1 MNDNNTLL
9 LFAENENDAARIEAV
24 DQLHNATN
32 YYTNHDVVEQ
42 LLDHTDWPHDRGR
55 MIDASCG
62 AGAFVAI
69 ALARALA
76 ARVFT
81 DEELPNFLE
90 AWEIHPFACAQARSR
105 VASVLI
111 SFGRSPAAAAGLAE
125 RIVHNRDFLTDAP
138 TGPTFNHFFSNV
150 PYLRLANVP
159 QLLRD
164 EYAGHVPKYA
174 SADLAHS
181 FLDRAA
187 RTLCEGGKI
196 GVIVADRILIN
207 STAGA
212 LREVLGARL
221 GIEHVERLNAESAF
235 HKPKQRRKGT
245 PARVH
250 PVMLVLSPSG
260 AIPLTKE
267 PVYPGVDETPYA
279 GLPKLQELA
288 QVRLGPWL
296 GSPKIFSI
304 SPEEAI
310 AKRIPPEVLV
320 RAIDIDD
327 IIDGDKLG
335 PPKRYAIRTHP
346 NHRPCEAVMAH
357 LEETMHLMAE
367 GGKKSTF
374 WCPPERWHARDLS
387 QTTLMVPRIAKTP
400 RGIWVEP
407 NMLPV
412 NHNLSVISGD
422 LHLLTRIERALR
434 SDLAAKWLQ
443 EHAPRIEGGF
453 HTLDTTLLRKMP
465 IRLD

>member
-1 MNDNNTLL
+1 
-9 LFAENENDAARIEAV
+9 
-24 DQLHNATN
+24 
-32 YYTNHDVVEQ
+32 
-42 LLDHTDWPHDRGR
+42 

-69 ALARALA
+69 ALTRALA

-81 DEELPNFLE
+81 DYELPNYLE
-90 AWEIHPFACAQARSR
+90 AWEIHPFACAQARAR
-105 VASVLI
+105 VTSVLI
-111 SFGRSPAAAAGLAE
+111 SFGRAPAAAAQLAE
-125 RIVHNRDFLTDAP
+125 KIVHNRDFLTEAP
-138 TGPTFNHFFSNV
+138 TVATWDYHFGNP
-150 PYLRLANVP
+150 PYLRLANIP

-212 LREVLGARL
+212 LRSVLGARL
-221 GIEHVERLNAESAF
+221 GIEHVERLDSESAF

-250 PVMLVLSPSG
+250 PLLLVMSPSG

-279 GLPKLQELA
+279 GLPTLQELA
-288 QVRLGPWL
+288 KVQLAPWL
-296 GSPKIFSI
+296 GTAGIFSI
-304 SPEEAI
+304 TPEQAV
-310 AKRIPPEVLV
+310 AKGIPADALV
-320 RAIDIDD
+320 RAVDIDD
-327 IIDGDKLG
+327 IEGDQLG
-335 PPKRYAIRTHP
+335 PLKRYAIRTHP
-346 NHRPCEAVMAH
+346 DHRPCAAVMAH

-367 GGKKSTF
+367 GGKKGVF

-407 NMLPV
+407 NIIPV
-412 NHNLSVISGD
+412 NHNLSIISGD
-422 LHLLTRIERALR
+422 LQLLTKIERALR

-443 EHAPRIEGGF
+443 EHAPRIENGF
-453 HTLDTTLLRKMP
+453 HTLDPTLLRKMP
-465 IRLD
+465 IQLD